1 MTMARPE
8 AGSPAHRCSSG
19 GPAGGRSAIRRML
32 QAFVDIRE
40 LTLICL
46 IAVIILVMAN
56 ANPYFF
62 SLANFRAV
70 AVGMAPTAIIVIG
83 MAILLASG
91 GFDLSVGSVMALSST
106 VVALLLLSGMPI
118 AAAVLCGLVPGAV
131 AGIFNGLLVTGLGIN
146 PLIATLGTMSIA
158 RGIALVLT
166 EGFSVSSLP
175 PAFGWIGKAD
185 FGGFPVIVL
194 VALALVIMFDLAV
207 RHTRFFRQVYFI
219 GANEK
224 AAMLS
229 GIHVTRVRIIA
240 YAITGILAALAGVLL
255 ASRLMS
261 GTPTAGNGIELQVLA
276 AAVIGGASLRGG
288 EGTILGAFLGVVFV
302 ALVNNTM
309 TMLAVSIYWQMIV
322 IGTVLVCAV
331 ALDMLLRGRPA

>member
-1 MTMARPE
+1 MSLQTLDKQAMPSLMNRVI
-8 AGSPAHRCSSG
+8 
-19 GPAGGRSAIRRML
+19 SACLHTREISLLLMIL
-32 QAFVDIRE
+32 AIVVVMSFV
-40 LTLICL
+40 T
-46 IAVIILVMAN
+46 
-56 ANPYFF
+56 PYFL
-62 SLANFRAV
+62 SASNFRAV
-70 AVGMAPTAIIVIG
+70 AVGMTPTAIIVIG

-106 VVALLLLSGMPI
+106 VVALLLLAGVPI
-118 AAAVLCGLVPGAV
+118 PVAVVLGLLLGAAAGLVN
-131 AGIFNGLLVTGLGIN
+131 GILITVIGIN
-146 PLIATLGTMSIA
+146 PLVATLGTMSIA

-175 PAFGWIGKAD
+175 PAFGYIGKASLL
-185 FGGFPVIVL
+185 GIPL
-194 VALALVIMFDLAV
+194 LVILTLSLIILFDLAV
-207 RHTRFFRQVYFI
+207 RHTRFFRQIYFI

-229 GIHVTRVRIIA
+229 GIAVNRVRIIA
-240 YAITGILAALAGVLL
+240 YILTGVLAALAGVLL

-261 GTPTAGNGIELQVLA
+261 GTPTAGNALELQVLA

-302 ALVNNTM
+302 ALINNAM

-322 IGTVLVCAV
+322 IGAVLVCAV
-331 ALDMLLRGRPA
+331 ALDMLVRRQSA

>member
-1 MTMARPE
+1 MTMV
-8 AGSPAHRCSSG
+8 AHAETT
-19 GPAGGRSAIRRML
+19 PKLPLMRRIL
-32 QAFVDIRE
+32 KAFVDIRE
-40 LTLICL
+40 LTLVVL
-46 IAVIILVMAN
+46 IAAIIIVMAN
-56 ANPYFF
+56 VNPYFLSF
-62 SLANFRAV
+62 SNFRAV
-70 AVGMAPTAIIVIG
+70 AVGMAPTAISVIG

-106 VVALLLLSGMPI
+106 VVAMLLLTGMPI
-118 AAAVLCGLVPGAV
+118 PLAVVCGLILGGVVGV
-131 AGIFNGLLVTGLGIN
+131 VNGVLVTGLGIN

-175 PAFGWIGKAD
+175 PAFAWIGKAD
-185 FGGFPVIVL
+185 IGGLPVMVL
-194 VALALVIMFDLAV
+194 LTVLLVILFDLAV

-229 GIHVTRVRIIA
+229 GIHVTRVRIIL
-240 YAITGILAALAGVLL
+240 YALTGVLAALAGVLL

-302 ALVNNTM
+302 ALINNTM
-309 TMLAVSIYWQMIV
+309 TMQAVSIYWQMIV
-322 IGTVLVCAV
+322 IGGVLVSAV
-331 ALDMLLRGRPA
+331 ALDMLIRSKRG

>member
-1 MTMARPE
+1 MTMSLQADLSPRP
-8 AGSPAHRCSSG
+8 SPLHR
-19 GPAGGRSAIRRML
+19 IL
-32 QAFVDIRE
+32 KAFVDIRE
-40 LTLICL
+40 LTLIVL
-46 IAVIILVMAN
+46 IAAIIVVMAN
-56 ANPYFF
+56 INPYFF
-62 SLANFRAV
+62 SFSNFRAV
-70 AVGMAPTAIIVIG
+70 AVGMAPTAVIVIG

-106 VVALLLLSGMPI
+106 VVAMLLLAGLSIP
-118 AAAVLCGLVPGAV
+118 AAVICGLILGVV
-131 AGIFNGLLVTGLGIN
+131 AGVLNGLLVTGLGIN

-175 PAFGWIGKAD
+175 ADFAWIGKAD
-185 FGGFPVIVL
+185 IGGFPVIVIFT
-194 VALALVIMFDLAV
+194 LALVLVFDLAV

-224 AAMLS
+224 AARLS
-229 GIHVTRVRIIA
+229 GIHVNRVRIIA
-240 YAITGILAALAGVLL
+240 YALTGFLAALAGVLL

-302 ALVNNTM
+302 ALINNSM
-309 TMLAVSIYWQMIV
+309 TMLAVSVYWQMIV
-322 IGTVLVCAV
+322 IGSVLVAAV
-331 ALDMLLRGRPA
+331 ALDMLIRNKRG

>member
-1 MTMARPE
+1 MTIAI
-8 AGSPAHRCSSG
+8 SSEQSESK
-19 GPAGGRSAIRRML
+19 PLYQRVLR
-32 QAFVDIRE
+32 AFVDVRE
-40 LTLICL
+40 LTLIVMIAL
-46 IAVIILVMAN
+46 IIIVMAN
-56 ANPYFF
+56 LNPYFL
-62 SLANFRAV
+62 SLSNFRAMS
-70 AVGMAPTAIIVIG
+70 VGMAPTAVIVIG

-106 VVALLLLSGMPI
+106 VVAMLMLSGMSIPM
-118 AAAVLCGLVPGAV
+118 AVVCALLLGAV
-131 AGIFNGLLVTGLGIN
+131 AGLSNGLLVTGLGIN

-166 EGFSVSSLP
+166 EGFSLSNLP
-175 PAFGWIGKAD
+175 TAFAWVGKAD
-185 FGGFPVIVL
+185 IGGLPVL
-194 VALALVIMFDLAV
+194 VLMTLALVVVFDLAV

-229 GIHVTRVRIIA
+229 GIHVNRVRIIA
-240 YAITGILAALAGVLL
+240 YVLTGILAALAGILL

-302 ALVNNTM
+302 ALINNSM

-322 IGTVLVCAV
+322 IGAVLVSAV
-331 ALDMLLRGRPA
+331 ALDMLIRSKRG

>member
-1 MTMARPE
+1 MN
-8 AGSPAHRCSSG
+8 AHANKAVKK
-19 GPAGGRSAIRRML
+19 PPLRRIL
-32 QAFVDIRE
+32 QAFMDIRE
-40 LTLICL
+40 LTLIVL
-46 IAVIILVMAN
+46 IALIILVMAN
-56 ANPYFF
+56 INPYFF
-62 SLANFRAV
+62 SLSNFRAV
-70 AVGMAPTAIIVIG
+70 AVGMTPTAIIVIG
-83 MAILLASG
+83 MAILLVSG

-106 VVALLLLSGMPI
+106 VVAMLLLTGMPI
-118 AAAVLCGLVPGAV
+118 FTAVLCGLLMGGVI
-131 AGIFNGLLVTGLGIN
+131 GIANGLLVTSFGIN

-175 PAFGWIGKAD
+175 SSFAWIGKAS
-185 FGGFPVIVL
+185 FSGFPVIVIITIVL
-194 VALALVIMFDLAV
+194 VLLFDLAV

-229 GIHVTRVRIIA
+229 GIHVNRVRIIL
-240 YAITGILAALAGVLL
+240 YALTGVLAALAGVLL

-302 ALVNNTM
+302 ALINNSM

-322 IGTVLVCAV
+322 IGSVLIIAV
-331 ALDMLLRGRPA
+331 ALDMLIRSKRM

>member
-1 MTMARPE
+1 MN
-8 AGSPAHRCSSG
+8 AHANKAVKK
-19 GPAGGRSAIRRML
+19 PPLRRIL
-32 QAFVDIRE
+32 QAFIDIRE
-40 LTLICL
+40 LTLIVL
-46 IAVIILVMAN
+46 IALIILVMAN
-56 ANPYFF
+56 INPYFF
-62 SLANFRAV
+62 SLSNFRAV
-70 AVGMAPTAIIVIG
+70 AVGMTPTAIIVIG
-83 MAILLASG
+83 MAILLVSG

-106 VVALLLLSGMPI
+106 VVAMLLLTGMPI
-118 AAAVLCGLVPGAV
+118 FTAVLCGLLMGGVI
-131 AGIFNGLLVTGLGIN
+131 GIANGVLVTSFGIN

-158 RGIALVLT
+158 RGLALVLT

-175 PAFGWIGKAD
+175 SSFAWIGKAS
-185 FGGFPVIVL
+185 FSGFPVIVILTIVL
-194 VALALVIMFDLAV
+194 VLLFDLAV

-229 GIHVTRVRIIA
+229 GIHVNRVRIIL
-240 YAITGILAALAGVLL
+240 YALTGVLAALAGVLL

-302 ALVNNTM
+302 ALINNSM

-322 IGTVLVCAV
+322 IGSVLIIAV
-331 ALDMLLRGRPA
+331 ALDMLIRSKRM

>member
-1 MTMARPE
+1 MTMTAQANLPMKRPLL
-8 AGSPAHRCSSG
+8 
-19 GPAGGRSAIRRML
+19 RRVL

-40 LTLICL
+40 LTLIVL
-46 IAVIILVMAN
+46 IAAIIIVMSN
-56 ANPYFF
+56 VNPYFLSF
-62 SLANFRAV
+62 SNFRAV
-70 AVGMAPTAIIVIG
+70 AMGMAPTAIIVIG

-106 VVALLLLSGMPI
+106 VVAMLLLTGMPI
-118 AAAVLCGLVPGAV
+118 PLAVVCGLVLG
-131 AGIFNGLLVTGLGIN
+131 GIVGVVNGLLVTGLGIN

-175 PAFGWIGKAD
+175 ASFAWIGKAD
-185 FGGFPVIVL
+185 IGGFPVIVL
-194 VALALVIMFDLAV
+194 FTILLVVLFDLAV

-229 GIHVTRVRIIA
+229 GIHVTRVRIIL
-240 YAITGILAALAGVLL
+240 YGLTGILAALAGVLL

-302 ALVNNTM
+302 ALINNTM

-322 IGTVLVCAV
+322 IGGVLVTAV
-331 ALDMLLRGRPA
+331 ALDMLIRSKRG

>member
-1 MTMARPE
+1 MSLQTLDKQAVPSLLSRVI
-8 AGSPAHRCSSG
+8 
-19 GPAGGRSAIRRML
+19 SACLHTREITLLLMIL
-32 QAFVDIRE
+32 GIVVVMSFV
-40 LTLICL
+40 T
-46 IAVIILVMAN
+46 
-56 ANPYFF
+56 PYFL
-62 SLANFRAV
+62 SASNFRAV
-70 AVGMAPTAIIVIG
+70 AVGMTPTAIIVIG

-106 VVALLLLSGMPI
+106 VVALLLLAGVPI
-118 AAAVLCGLVPGAV
+118 PAAVILGLLLGAV
-131 AGIFNGLLVTGLGIN
+131 AGLVNGILITMIGIN
-146 PLIATLGTMSIA
+146 PLVATLGTMSIA

-175 PAFGWIGKAD
+175 PAFGFIGKTSLL
-185 FGGFPVIVL
+185 GIPL
-194 VALALVIMFDLAV
+194 LVILTLSLIILFDLAV
-207 RHTRFFRQVYFI
+207 RHTRFFRQIYFI

-229 GIHVTRVRIIA
+229 GIAVNRVRIIA
-240 YAITGILAALAGVLL
+240 YILTGVLAALAGVLL

-261 GTPTAGNGIELQVLA
+261 GTPTAGNALELQVLA

-302 ALVNNTM
+302 ALINNAM

-322 IGTVLVCAV
+322 IGAVLVCAV
-331 ALDMLLRGRPA
+331 ALDMLVRRQSA

>member
-1 MTMARPE
+1 MTMTAQANLPMKRPLL
-8 AGSPAHRCSSG
+8 
-19 GPAGGRSAIRRML
+19 RRVL

-40 LTLICL
+40 LTLIVL
-46 IAVIILVMAN
+46 IAAIIIVMSN
-56 ANPYFF
+56 VNPYFLSF
-62 SLANFRAV
+62 SNFRAV

-106 VVALLLLSGMPI
+106 VVAMLLLTGMPI
-118 AAAVLCGLVPGAV
+118 PLAAVCGLVLG
-131 AGIFNGLLVTGLGIN
+131 GIVGVVNGLLVTGLGIN

-175 PAFGWIGKAD
+175 ASFAWIGKAD
-185 FGGFPVIVL
+185 IGGFPVIVL
-194 VALALVIMFDLAV
+194 FTILLVVLFDLAV

-229 GIHVTRVRIIA
+229 GIHVTRVRIIL
-240 YAITGILAALAGVLL
+240 YALTGILAALAGVLL

-302 ALVNNTM
+302 ALINNTM

-322 IGTVLVCAV
+322 IGGVLVTAV
-331 ALDMLLRGRPA
+331 ALDMLIRSKRG

>member
-1 MTMARPE
+1 MSLQTIDTQAD
-8 AGSPAHRCSSG
+8 STL
-19 GPAGGRSAIRRML
+19 GRRLLSACLHTREITLLLMIL
-32 QAFVDIRE
+32 SIIVVMSFV
-40 LTLICL
+40 T
-46 IAVIILVMAN
+46 
-56 ANPYFF
+56 PYFL
-62 SLANFRAV
+62 SASNFRAV
-70 AVGMAPTAIIVIG
+70 AVGMTPTAVIVIG

-106 VVALLLLSGMPI
+106 VVALLLLAGVPIPI
-118 AAAVLCGLVPGAV
+118 AVVLGLCLGAV
-131 AGIFNGLLVTGLGIN
+131 AGLVNGILITMIGIN
-146 PLIATLGTMSIA
+146 PLVATLGTMSIA

-175 PAFGWIGKAD
+175 PAFGYIGKASL
-185 FGGFPVIVL
+185 FGVPMLVVLTLSLIVI
-194 VALALVIMFDLAV
+194 FDLAV
-207 RHTRFFRQVYFI
+207 RHTRFFRQIYFI

-229 GIHVTRVRIIA
+229 GIAVNRVRIIA
-240 YAITGILAALAGVLL
+240 YILTGILAALAGVLL

-261 GTPTAGNGIELQVLA
+261 GTPTAGNALELQVLA

-302 ALVNNTM
+302 ALINNAM

-322 IGTVLVCAV
+322 IGAVLVCAV
-331 ALDMLLRGRPA
+331 ALDMLVRRNTA

>member
-1 MTMARPE
+1 MSLQTMDKQAVPSLLSRMI
-8 AGSPAHRCSSG
+8 
-19 GPAGGRSAIRRML
+19 SACL
-32 QAFVDIRE
+32 HTRE
-40 LTLICL
+40 ITLL
-46 IAVIILVMAN
+46 LIILGIVVVMSFVT
-56 ANPYFF
+56 PYFL
-62 SLANFRAV
+62 SASNFRAV
-70 AVGMAPTAIIVIG
+70 AVGMTPTAIIVIG

-106 VVALLLLSGMPI
+106 VVALLLLAGVPI
-118 AAAVLCGLVPGAV
+118 PVAVILGLLLGAV
-131 AGIFNGLLVTGLGIN
+131 AGLVNGILITMIGIN
-146 PLIATLGTMSIA
+146 PLVATLGTMSIA

-175 PAFGWIGKAD
+175 PAFGFIGKTSLL
-185 FGGFPVIVL
+185 GIPL
-194 VALALVIMFDLAV
+194 LVILTLSLIILFDLAV
-207 RHTRFFRQVYFI
+207 RHTRFFRQIYFI

-229 GIHVTRVRIIA
+229 GIAVNRVRIIA
-240 YAITGILAALAGVLL
+240 YILTGVLAALAGVLL

-261 GTPTAGNGIELQVLA
+261 GTPTAGNALELQVLA

-302 ALVNNTM
+302 ALINNAM

-322 IGTVLVCAV
+322 IGAVLVCAV
-331 ALDMLLRGRPA
+331 ALDMLVRRQSA

>member
-1 MTMARPE
+1 VNAANQPETQPQLSSAR
-8 AGSPAHRCSSG
+8 R
-19 GPAGGRSAIRRML
+19 ITK
-32 QAFVDIRE
+32 AFVDVRE
-40 LTLICL
+40 LTLLVL
-46 IAVIILVMAN
+46 IVVIIITMSWLN
-56 ANPYFF
+56 QYFF
-62 SLANFRAV
+62 SAANFRAV
-70 AVGMAPTAIIVIG
+70 AVGMAPNAVIVIG

-91 GFDLSVGSVMALSST
+91 GFDLSVGAVMALSST
-106 VVALLLLSGMPI
+106 VVAMLLLDGVSIPVATTLGI
-118 AAAVLCGLVPGAV
+118 LLGAV
-131 AGIFNGLLVTGLGIN
+131 AGLGNGLLVTILGIN
-146 PLIATLGTMSIA
+146 PLIATLGTMSIT

-166 EGFSVSSLP
+166 EGFSLSSLP
-175 PAFGWIGKAD
+175 PEFAWIGKTAIS
-185 FGGFPVIVL
+185 GFPVL
-194 VALALVIMFDLAV
+194 VILVLALVIIFDLAV

-229 GIHVTRVRIIA
+229 GIHVNRVRIIA
-240 YAITGILAALAGVLL
+240 YVLTGMLAALAGVLL

-302 ALVNNTM
+302 ALINNSM

-322 IGTVLVCAV
+322 IGTVLVSAV
-331 ALDMLLRGRPA
+331 ALDMLIRGKPT

>member
-1 MTMARPE
+1 MTMTAQANLPMKRPLL
-8 AGSPAHRCSSG
+8 
-19 GPAGGRSAIRRML
+19 RRVL
-32 QAFVDIRE
+32 QAFIDIRE
-40 LTLICL
+40 LTLIVL
-46 IAVIILVMAN
+46 IAAIIIVMSN
-56 ANPYFF
+56 VNPYFLSF
-62 SLANFRAV
+62 SNFRAV

-106 VVALLLLSGMPI
+106 VVAMLLLTGMPI
-118 AAAVLCGLVPGAV
+118 PLAVVCGLALG
-131 AGIFNGLLVTGLGIN
+131 GIVGVVNGLLVTGLGIN

-175 PAFGWIGKAD
+175 ASFAWIGKAD
-185 FGGFPVIVL
+185 IGGFPVIVL
-194 VALALVIMFDLAV
+194 FTILLVVLFDLAV

-229 GIHVTRVRIIA
+229 GIHVTRVRIIL
-240 YAITGILAALAGVLL
+240 YALTGILAALAGVLL

-302 ALVNNTM
+302 ALINNTM

-322 IGTVLVCAV
+322 IGGVLVTAV
-331 ALDMLLRGRPA
+331 ALDMLIRSKRG

>member
-1 MTMARPE
+1 MTTTTAQTDLSPRPTVM
-8 AGSPAHRCSSG
+8 
-19 GPAGGRSAIRRML
+19 RRIL

-40 LTLICL
+40 LTLIVL
-46 IAVIILVMAN
+46 IAAIIIVMAN
-56 ANPYFF
+56 INPYFF
-62 SLANFRAV
+62 SFSNFRAV
-70 AVGMAPTAIIVIG
+70 AVGMAPTAVIVIG

-106 VVALLLLSGMPI
+106 VVAMLLLTGVPI
-118 AAAVLCGLVPGAV
+118 PLAVACGLFLGAV
-131 AGIFNGLLVTGLGIN
+131 AGVGNGLLVTGLGIN

-175 PAFGWIGKAD
+175 QGFAWIGKAE

-194 VALALVIMFDLAV
+194 FTLALVVFFDLAV

-224 AAMLS
+224 AALLS

-240 YAITGILAALAGVLL
+240 YALSGLLAALAGVLL

-302 ALVNNTM
+302 ALINNAM

-322 IGTVLVCAV
+322 IGTVLVAAV
-331 ALDMLLRGRPA
+331 ALDMLIRSKRG

>member
-1 MTMARPE
+1 
-8 AGSPAHRCSSG
+8 
-19 GPAGGRSAIRRML
+19 ML
-32 QAFVDIRE
+32 KQKTLAQRALSAFVNTRE
-40 LTLICL
+40 LTLL
-46 IAVIILVMAN
+46 ALIILIIVAMSFAS
-56 ANPYFF
+56 PYFLSF
-62 SLANFRAV
+62 ANFRAV
-70 AVGMAPTAIIVIG
+70 SVGMTPTAIIVIG

-106 VVALLLLSGMPI
+106 VVAMLLLSGMSIP
-118 AAAVLCGLVPGAV
+118 AAVVCGILLGAV
-131 AGIFNGLLVTGLGIN
+131 AGLVNGLLVTALGIN
-146 PLIATLGTMSIA
+146 PLVATLGTMSIA

-166 EGFSVSSLP
+166 EGFSISSLP
-175 PAFGWIGKAD
+175 VEFSWIGKASL
-185 FGGFPVIVL
+185 FGLP
-194 VALALVIMFDLAV
+194 ALVVFTVSLIIVFDLAV

-229 GIHVTRVRIIA
+229 GINVNRVRIIA
-240 YAITGILAALAGVLL
+240 YVLTGMLAALAGVLL

-302 ALVNNTM
+302 ALINNSM

-322 IGTVLVCAV
+322 IGAVLVSAV
-331 ALDMLLRGRPA
+331 ALDMLIRRART